1 MGAALFYS
9 CVSLT
14 DEEWLDLTWWENALM
29 LGISVQSYS
38 AQQGS
43 LGVSYGDGSGS
54 GTGGTIQILGHQG
67 PCPTMEAWMG
77 TWRPQVHSFSS
88 NWKELRTLV
97 HTLERELGGT
107 GRLSQSTLFYF
118 TDNLVSYHIVSGGSS
133 GSPELQK
140 LLRRLKYL
148 ELCLSIRLEIV
159 HIPGTHM
166 IDQGTDGLSRG
177 IRLGGG
183 RFKRSPG
190 DETRRIF
197 EAVPATWSTIAW
209 AKRCIALSSTCQHR
223 SLSFMPSSEAWSFH
237 QVNGRAT
244 LWFPAP
250 EWAHQLL
257 DAVVTAWTENPW
269 NTEAFFVVPRVFQ
282 RDWGRVSKHIVEL
295 GHHAASTIPDYGPD
309 TDIPC
314 IMLHLPCYVRSL
326 PSPRWMDA
334 PSRPTG
340 GEWHRAQAE
349 FVRGLS

>member
-1 MGAALFYS
+1 
-9 CVSLT
+9 
-14 DEEWLDLTWWENALM
+14 
-29 LGISVQSYS
+29 
-38 AQQGS
+38 
-43 LGVSYGDGSGS
+43 
-54 GTGGTIQILGHQG
+54 
-67 PCPTMEAWMG
+67 
-77 TWRPQVHSFSS
+77 
-88 NWKELRTLV
+88 V

-107 GRLSQSTLFYF
+107 GRLHQSTLFYF

-148 ELCLSIRLEIV
+148 ELCLGIRLEIV

-166 IDQGTDGLSRG
+166 IDQKTDGLSRG

-183 RFKRSPG
+183 RFKRSPE

-197 EAVPATWSTIAW
+197 EALPATVATLAW
-209 AKRCIALSSTCQHR
+209 ARRSIALYSVYQHR
-223 SLSFMPSSEAWSFH
+223 PLTFMHSSNAWSFH
-237 QVNGRAT
+237 QVSGRAT

-257 DAVVTAWTENPW
+257 DAVVTAWTEKPW
-269 NTEAFFVVPRVFQ
+269 DTEAFFVIPRVFQ

-295 GHHAASTIPDYGPD
+295 GQFAASTIPDYGIH

-314 IMLHLPCYVRSL
+314 ILLHLPCYVRSL
-326 PSPRWMDA
+326 PSPRWMDS
-334 PSRPTG
+334 PSRPSG